1 MPGARS
7 RSILHPGRL
16 PTLALLLVAVGLMLA
31 RPGAGPMAQPVFAQA
46 QSDGL
51 FYDAKGE
58 PPPSIGVDSLASRLA
73 GIDFGQ
79 LAYGRR
85 CARQSQGPRHRETGE
100 ASDACIK
107 SVRRRGVHR
116 HSRARRADLVRTC
129 AVQGRLDGVE
139 LGTFTLVVNGRVVIG
154 TVRTPDRGIHDQDC

>member
-1 MPGARS
+1 MTGARS

-51 FYDAKGE
+51 FYDVEGE

-79 LAYGRR
+79 LAQVVDAPVSPRDPVTGKPAKPQTLALNLFDDVVFTGIVEHVEPTSSGDMR
-85 CARQSQGPRHRETGE
+85 CGATSMAWSWGP
-100 ASDACIK
+100 
-107 SVRRRGVHR
+107 
-116 HSRARRADLVRTC
+116 
-129 AVQGRLDGVE
+129 
-139 LGTFTLVVNGRVVIG
+139 
-154 TVRTPDRGIHDQDC
+154 